1 MMKNIVL
8 SLLCTVLLVLSGCT
22 NSRIENDF
30 KEEDKVLPE
39 EALQVHFLNVGQGDS
54 ILIQSPNNKWML
66 IDGGAKGEG
75 NNIVTYMRELGVTKL
90 DYVVATHPDADHIGG
105 LISVLNS
112 ISIKEFIDSGKI
124 HTSQTFEEM
133 LSLIE
138 VKNIKYSLPSTG
150 DMIAFDS
157 ELKLEVLHANQEAND
172 NNDASLVLKL
182 TYGEVSFL
190 FAGDAGIELENE
202 ILRDNLDV
210 QATILKAG
218 HHGSNT
224 SSSAEFLQEVSPE
237 VTILSYGE
245 DNKYGHPHIEVTN
258 ELKAI
263 GSEIY
268 ATAEVGHIIV
278 NTNGIDYSVNGDEW
292 TGNTSNPPVIAIERD
307 VYISNK
313 DLQEEIIA
321 ITNSSKDIVSLKGWQ
336 LESVEGNQIYNFP
349 NVSLAVG
356 KTIYVTSGE
365 QAKEGNGYIKW
376 TGRQIWLNDGDAAKL
391 YNAKGEVVSEF
402 E

>member
-8 SLLCTVLLVLSGCT
+8 SLLCTVLFVLSGCT

-30 KEEDKVLPE
+30 KEEDEVLPG

-138 VKNIKYSLPSTG
+138 VKNIKYTLPSTG

-157 ELKLEVLHANQEAND
+157 EVKLEVLHANQEAND

-190 FAGDAGIELENE
+190 FVGDAGIELENE
-202 ILRDNLDV
+202 ILRDNVDV

-224 SSSAEFLQEVSPE
+224 SSSAGFLQAVNPE

-278 NTNGIDYSVNGDEW
+278 NTNGIDYNVNGDEW
-292 TGNTSNPPVIAIERD
+292 NGNTSNPPVIAIERD

-349 NVSLAVG
+349 NMSLAVG

>member
-8 SLLCTVLLVLSGCT
+8 SLLCTVLFVLSGCT

-30 KEEDKVLPE
+30 KEEDKILPE

-138 VKNIKYSLPSTG
+138 VKNIKYTLPSTG

-190 FAGDAGIELENE
+190 FVGDAGIELENE
-202 ILRDNLDV
+202 ILRDNVDV

-292 TGNTSNPPVIAIERD
+292 NGNTSNPPVIAIEQG

-349 NVSLAVG
+349 NVSLEVG

-365 QAKEGNGYIKW
+365 QVKEGNGYIKW